1 MTSPLISII
10 MPTYNALPYLEECL
24 NSILNQSYTNW
35 ELLAVDDQSSDKSLA
50 ILRQYAAKD
59 KRIKV
64 QTNPDKGI
72 IGALRL
78 GYSQS
83 QGSYITRM
91 DADDKMMPLRLET
104 MLTALQKAGSGHLS
118 VGQVHYFSAAGIG
131 EGYRSYQDWLNGLI
145 ATGSCFEEIY
155 KECVI
160 PSPCWMVSRAD
171 FEAAQ
176 AFSPSVYPEDY
187 DLCFRFREAGLQV
200 LPCTQVLH
208 HWRDYGAR
216 TSRNDSNYA
225 DNRFLELKVDYF
237 LKLDYDAS
245 RPLVVWGAGKKG
257 KKVAQLLHLKSIP
270 FSWVCNNPQKIGK
283 HIYDIEIQPT
293 SSIQKATVIPQ
304 ILLLVA
310 QKTEQHFI
318 KEQVTAYGFEPHSS
332 ILLFC

>member
-10 MPTYNALPYLEECL
+10 MPVYNALPYLEECL

-35 ELLAVDDQSSDKSLA
+35 ELLAIDDQSSDNSLT

-59 KRIKV
+59 KRIQV
-64 QTNPDKGI
+64 QSNLDKGI

-83 QGSYITRM
+83 QGDYITRM

-104 MLTALQKAGSGHLS
+104 MLMALQKAGNGYLS

-131 EGYRSYQDWLNGLI
+131 EGYRNYQDWLNGLI

-160 PSPCWMVSRAD
+160 PSPCWMVNRAD

-176 AFSPSVYPEDY
+176 AFYPATYPEDY

-200 LPCTQVLH
+200 LPCMQVLH
-208 HWRDYGAR
+208 QWRDYGTR

-237 LKLDYDAS
+237 LKLDYDDN
-245 RPLVVWGAGKKG
+245 RPLVIWGAGKKG
-257 KKVAQLLHLKSIP
+257 KKVAQLLQSHSIP
-270 FSWVCNNPQKIGK
+270 FSWVCNNSKKIGK
-283 HIYDIEIQPT
+283 HIYGVEMQ
-293 SSIQKATVIPQ
+293 ATTALPQGKTPQ

-310 QKTEQHFI
+310 QKQEQTFI
-318 KEQVTAYGFEPHSS
+318 KKQVTAQGLDFDSS
-332 ILLFC
+332 VFLFC